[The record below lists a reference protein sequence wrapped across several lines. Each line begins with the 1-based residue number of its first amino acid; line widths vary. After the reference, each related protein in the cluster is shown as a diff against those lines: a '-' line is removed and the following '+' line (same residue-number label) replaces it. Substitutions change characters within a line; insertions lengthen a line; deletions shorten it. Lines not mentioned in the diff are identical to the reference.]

1 MQKEKKLSECVA
13 LCGVASNA
21 LKDLSEALSNELK
34 LIFKALEIEGGDF
47 EKIED
52 AKLYGI
58 ALDLDFNAKDLQEK
72 AEELDSFIKNLERVK
87 L

>member
-13 LCGVASNA
+13 LCGVVSNA

-52 AKLYGI
+52 AKIYQ
-58 ALDLDFNAKDLQEK
+58 DFFD
-72 AEELDSFIKNLERVK
+72 K
-87 L
+87 LSQSLFLTAHSI